1 MIPKRPV
8 NIYLYTIRG
17 VVSWKYKKHTILA
30 HSTIESEK
38 IALAATSEDESW

>member
-8 NIYLYTIRG
+8 DIYLYTTRG

-30 HSTIESEK
+30 HSTMDSEK
-38 IALAATSEDESW
+38 IALATTSEEANW